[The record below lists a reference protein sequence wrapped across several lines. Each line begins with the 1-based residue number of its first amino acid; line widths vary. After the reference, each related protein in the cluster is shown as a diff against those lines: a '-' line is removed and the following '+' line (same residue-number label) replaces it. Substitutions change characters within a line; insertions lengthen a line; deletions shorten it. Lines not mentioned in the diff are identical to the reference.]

1 MHTKTLGFTLIEMLV
16 VLAIIAILAMMAI
29 PSSAP
34 LKMRK
39 QVAEVIEYVEPLKAN
54 IEALYILNGFNFPET
69 NTLAGLPEADKL
81 ISNQIS
87 SVELLDGA
95 FHIQLGNSVYPA
107 LKGKILTVQPLVVID
122 SPSSPIDWLCGLAE
136 APKGMQAVGLN
147 KTDINN
153 LMLPN
158 ACRGKIK
165 N

>member
-1 MHTKTLGFTLIEMLV
+1 MTYKNLGFTLIEMLV
-16 VLAIIAILAMMAI
+16 VLAIIAVLAMMAI

-34 LKMRK
+34 LKVRQ
-39 QVAEVIEYVEPLKAN
+39 QVTEVLSYVEPLKAKV
-54 IEALYILNGFNFPET
+54 ETSYKLNDFNFPGT
-69 NTLAGLPEADKL
+69 NKLAGLPDADKL
-81 ISNQIS
+81 ISSQIT

-107 LKGKILTVQPLVVID
+107 LKGKIITVRPLIVID

-136 APKGMQAVGLN
+136 APTGMQAAGDN
-147 KTDINN
+147 KTDIPP

-158 ACRGKIK
+158 ACRSAIK